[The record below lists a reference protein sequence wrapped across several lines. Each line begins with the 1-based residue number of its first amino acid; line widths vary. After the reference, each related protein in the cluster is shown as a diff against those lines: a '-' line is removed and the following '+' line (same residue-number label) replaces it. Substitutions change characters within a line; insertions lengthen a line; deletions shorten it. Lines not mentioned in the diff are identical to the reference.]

1 MHVHAFVD
9 EPISHAQPSVG
20 GTLPTL
26 RHLMMQWE
34 WMGAVGGGAEGS
46 WAHAAVINF
55 VVIYTLKAEVNRF
68 DQLRLPTQIY
78 HGISSHELFLNTCA
92 TGNQEYSS

>member
-26 RHLMMQWE
+26 RYLMMQWE
-34 WMGAVGGGAEGS
+34 WMGAVGGGAEVS
-46 WAHAAVINF
+46 WA
-55 VVIYTLKAEVNRF
+55 
-68 DQLRLPTQIY
+68 
-78 HGISSHELFLNTCA
+78 GIR
-92 TGNQEYSS
+92 Q